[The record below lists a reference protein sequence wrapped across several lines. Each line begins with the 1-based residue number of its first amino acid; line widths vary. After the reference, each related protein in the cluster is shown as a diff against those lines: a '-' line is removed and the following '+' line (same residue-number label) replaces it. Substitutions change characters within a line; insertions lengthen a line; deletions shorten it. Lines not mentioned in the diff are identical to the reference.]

1 MFRKRKASS
10 NLDEASRLRPFENHR
25 NEPPAEEP
33 EDADMRLPDGEAPGT
48 NSTSNLSNQPLHS
61 AVHHS
66 NPQSSLQL
74 ASTNPGAQ
82 RSSWPGL
89 GALKKALD
97 EASSAFEPLKSAVS
111 GLQWCIHTLDT
122 EAKTH
127 KGYNNIKS
135 TLDVLLQDLSTYVG
149 GTAPPVMTPAITAL
163 SQGLKR
169 EMERVDEEQNKR
181 KLSRLAKADEDLD
194 QLMECYDRIRMLLE
208 RLKLN
213 ANLSTWKIVDE
224 HVAETRLKGLPHS
237 PAAMYRS
244 SVSENLGRSRCTENT
259 RVSVLHQL
267 HEWSRNIA
275 SEKIFWVN
283 GMAGTGKTT
292 IAYSLC
298 EWLENNHKLAASFF
312 CSRQL
317 PECRDVNRI
326 VPTIAYQLARF
337 SRPFYHETAEILA
350 TDADAH
356 NQTMD
361 KQLKQLLVDLL
372 SRIKHTLPTDLVIVV
387 DALDECTDDTGVA
400 KFLSTLLLGARDL
413 PMKIFVTSRPN
424 PSILELMRKQQHKG
438 ARVEMRLH
446 ELDRATVRDDIKMYL
461 HVQLNGHLLL
471 FHNKMARRLRFD
483 QINTYSFGLAPHA
496 VLVLGIPLTS
506 PQYQKCVWGEPETLD
521 SLVKRSGALF
531 IYAATVVRYIGMNDF
546 VCGQE
551 LLEEIIGSQAS
562 GNQSSESSKEID
574 GLYSS
579 ILKPILSGSNVH
591 RIVRERITT
600 ILHTVICTR
609 EPLSLSVMAKLLG
622 LDGPN
627 AVHKALQPLLS
638 VLQISS
644 SDSTI
649 TTLHE
654 SFPNYLLDKSRSN
667 EFHCDEGTHNDYL
680 AELCFKQI
688 KAVDPP
694 FNICG
699 LESSYVFD
707 RDVPDMNAR
716 IKRCISDEL
725 FYACQYWASHF
736 RIARHSGKLC
746 VSLFEFLS
754 KRLLLWLEVM
764 NLKGLGP
771 DAVGMLHDIQRLS
784 QDAIH
789 VKCGNT
795 ELSRDAWRFAA
806 TFVSSPAAL
815 STPHMYVSTLSF
827 WPEEACISMH
837 YTQSRHVSLKG
848 SSAMRVR
855 RPVPVSTYQTAAMLT
870 SINYSPDGSQ
880 IVSAEKDGMVII
892 RNAHS
897 GKIIGQPLQGH
908 TNLVT
913 SVACSP
919 DGAYIVSGSWDK
931 TIRIWDAKTG
941 RVVGQPLQGHT
952 DHVSSVAYSH
962 DGAYIV
968 SASWD
973 NTIRMWDAKT
983 GRVVGQPLKDYTGGV
998 NSVACSPDCA
1008 YIVSASW
1015 DKTIRIWD
1023 AKTGRVIGQPL
1034 QGHTDHVSSVA
1045 YSPNGAYIVSG
1056 SWDRTIRVWDAET
1069 GRVIGQP
1076 LRGHTD
1082 DVTSVACSPD
1092 GAYIV
1097 SGSSD
1102 TTIRLWDPKTGQV
1115 VGQPLQGHTNGV
1127 TSVAYSP
1134 DGAYIASGSDDKT
1147 IRMWN
1152 PRTGRVIDQP
1162 LPGHTDGVI
1171 SVAYSPNGAY
1181 IASGSSDKTIRLW
1194 DVTIG
1199 QVVGQPLQ
1207 GHTEGVISVA
1217 CSPDCAYIV
1226 SASWDNTIRL
1236 WDAKTGQVVGQ
1247 PLQGHT
1253 DGVSSVAYSPNGAY
1267 IVSGSWD
1274 RTIRV
1279 WDAET
1284 GRVIGQPLRGHT
1296 DGVTSVAYSPDGAY
1310 IVSGSSDTT
1319 IRLWDAQTGR
1329 VVGQPLWGHTD
1340 HVSSVAYS
1348 PNGAYIVSGSY
1359 DKTIRMWD
1367 AKTRRVVGQPRQGH
1381 TAWVTSVA
1389 YSPNGAYI
1397 VSGSDDKTI
1406 RIWEANSGRVVG
1418 QPLQGHTKGVN
1429 SVAYSP
1435 DGAYTVSG
1443 SGDETTRMWDVNAG
1457 RVIGESLYGHN
1468 RWVTSAAYLP
1478 DGAHIVSSSCD
1489 KTLCVWK
1496 QPGDQNPFDTCGSA
1510 SSAPRTRIYHMPQNQ
1525 STDYHI
1531 CSSDCRLDGT
1541 HHPWVLDEDGWVVP
1555 NGGEPLVWVPPD
1567 LRVVLMRPRNTLLCS
1582 SRFGVLKLRFDHLRI
1597 GKHWKDIF

>member
-10 NLDEASRLRPFENHR
+10 HLDEASRLRPFENHR

-33 EDADMRLPDGEAPGT
+33 EDADMRLPDGEPPGT
-48 NSTSNLSNQPLHS
+48 NGTSNLSNQPLHS
-61 AVHHS
+61 TVHHS
-66 NPQSSLQL
+66 NPQSSLPL
-74 ASTNPGAQ
+74 ASSNPGAQ

-111 GLQWCIHTLDT
+111 ELQWCIHTLDT

-224 HVAETRLKGLPHS
+224 HVAKTRLKSLPHS
-237 PAAMYRS
+237 PAAIYRS

-259 RVSVLHQL
+259 RVAVLHKL
-267 HEWSRNIA
+267 HEWSRDIA

-361 KQLKQLLVDLL
+361 KQLKQLLVDPLG
-372 SRIKHTLPTDLVIVV
+372 RIKHTLPTDLVIVV

-400 KFLSTLLLGARDL
+400 KFLSTLLLGAREL

-424 PSILELMRKQQHKG
+424 PSILELMRKQQHEG

-446 ELDRATVRDDIKMYL
+446 ELDRATVQDDIKMYL
-461 HVQLNGHLLL
+461 HVQFNGHL
-471 FHNKMARRLRFD
+471 
-483 QINTYSFGLAPHA
+483 T
-496 VLVLGIPLTS
+496 LTAT
-506 PQYQKCVWGEPETLD
+506 QLD

-531 IYAATVVRYIGMNDF
+531 IYAATVVRYIGMNNF

-562 GNQSSESSKEID
+562 GNQSSKSSKEID

-591 RIVRERITT
+591 RVVRERIMT

-609 EPLSLSVMAKLLG
+609 EPLSLSVMAGLLG

-680 AELCFKQI
+680 AELCFRQI

-707 RDVPDMNAR
+707 KDVPDMNAR
-716 IKRCISDEL
+716 IQRCISDKL
-725 FYACQYWASHF
+725 FYACQYWTSHF
-736 RIARHSGKLC
+736 GVARHSGKLC

-789 VKCGNT
+789 LKCGNT
-795 ELSRDAWRFAA
+795 ELCRDAWMFAA

-837 YTQSRHVSLKG
+837 YTQPRPVSLKG

-855 RPVPVSTYQTAAMLT
+855 RPVPVSTYQTEAMVI
-870 SINYSPDGSQ
+870 SIKYSHDGSQ
-880 IVSAEKDGMVII
+880 IVSGEDDGTVTI

-908 TNLVT
+908 TGSVT
-913 SVACSP
+913 SVAYSP

-952 DHVSSVAYSH
+952 DGVSSVAYSP

-968 SASWD
+968 SGSGD
-973 NTIRMWDAKT
+973 NTIRLWDAKT
-983 GRVVGQPLKDYTGGV
+983 GRVVGQPL
-998 NSVACSPDCA
+998 
-1008 YIVSASW
+1008 
-1015 DKTIRIWD
+1015 
-1023 AKTGRVIGQPL
+1023 Q
-1034 QGHTDHVSSVA
+1034 
-1045 YSPNGAYIVSG
+1045 
-1056 SWDRTIRVWDAET
+1056 
-1069 GRVIGQP
+1069 
-1076 LRGHTD
+1076 
-1082 DVTSVACSPD
+1082 
-1092 GAYIV
+1092 
-1097 SGSSD
+1097 
-1102 TTIRLWDPKTGQV
+1102 
-1115 VGQPLQGHTNGV
+1115 
-1127 TSVAYSP
+1127 
-1134 DGAYIASGSDDKT
+1134 
-1147 IRMWN
+1147 
-1152 PRTGRVIDQP
+1152 
-1162 LPGHTDGVI
+1162 
-1171 SVAYSPNGAY
+1171 
-1181 IASGSSDKTIRLW
+1181 
-1194 DVTIG
+1194 
-1199 QVVGQPLQ
+1199 
-1207 GHTEGVISVA
+1207 
-1217 CSPDCAYIV
+1217 
-1226 SASWDNTIRL
+1226 
-1236 WDAKTGQVVGQ
+1236 
-1247 PLQGHT
+1247 
-1253 DGVSSVAYSPNGAY
+1253 
-1267 IVSGSWD
+1267 
-1274 RTIRV
+1274 
-1279 WDAET
+1279 
-1284 GRVIGQPLRGHT
+1284 GHT

-1310 IVSGSSDTT
+1310 IVSGSWDNT
-1319 IRLWDAQTGR
+1319 IRLWDAKTGR
-1329 VVGQPLWGHTD
+1329 VVGQPLQGPTD
-1340 HVSSVAYS
+1340 SVSSVAYS
-1348 PNGAYIVSGSY
+1348 PDGAYIVSGSY
-1359 DKTIRMWD
+1359 DNTIRLWD
-1367 AKTRRVVGQPRQGH
+1367 AKT
-1381 TAWVTSVA
+1381 
-1389 YSPNGAYI
+1389 
-1397 VSGSDDKTI
+1397 
-1406 RIWEANSGRVVG
+1406 GRVVG
-1418 QPLQGHTKGVN
+1418 QPLQGHTDSVSSVAYSPDGAFIVSGSYDDAIRLWDAKTGRVVGQPLQGHTSWVSSVAYSPDGAYIVSGSWDNTIRLWDANTGRVVGQPLQGHTDGVT

-1443 SGDETTRMWDVNAG
+1443 SNDTTLR
-1457 RVIGESLYGHN
+1457 
-1468 RWVTSAAYLP
+1468 
-1478 DGAHIVSSSCD
+1478 
-1489 KTLCVWK
+1489 VWK
-1496 QPGDQNPFDTCGSA
+1496 HPEYQNDFGTCGSA
-1510 SSAPRTRIYHMPQNQ
+1510 SSAPRTRIYHIPQNQ

-1531 CSSDCRLDGT
+1531 CCSDCRLEGT
-1541 HHPWVLDEDGWVVP
+1541 HHSWVLEEDGWVVL

-1567 LRVVLMRPRNTLLCS
+1567 LRVVLMSPQNTLLCS
-1582 SRFGVLKLRFDHLRI
+1582 SGFGVLKLGFDHLRI
-1597 GKHWKDIF
+1597 GEHWKDMF